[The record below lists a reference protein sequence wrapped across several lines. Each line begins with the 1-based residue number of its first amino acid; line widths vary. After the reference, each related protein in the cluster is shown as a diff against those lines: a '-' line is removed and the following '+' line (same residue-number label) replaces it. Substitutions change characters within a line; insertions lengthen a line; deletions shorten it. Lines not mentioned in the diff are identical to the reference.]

1 MRFKNIASG
10 SAGNATYVG
19 SDHTHILIDTG
30 VSRKRI
36 YAGLKTLDLSP
47 KDVSAIL
54 ITHEHTDH
62 VCSLDIIEQELQVPV
77 FLTDGTKQSLREKNR
92 LSVPDEL
99 VHVIR
104 ADETF
109 AVGDITVKALQ
120 VSHDAREPVC
130 YKIQGTTSRG
140 DHLHEDHGSCGSER
154 GCGTCAV
161 VTDLGQYDEK
171 LLNELQGLSL
181 LMLEAN
187 HDLRMLQTG
196 PYPYPLKRRIAS
208 GEGHL
213 SNEAAGHMLSQLL
226 HEGMQHV
233 ALGHLSKKNNYRELA
248 LLAVQNEID
257 AWDNPWHAEDFPI
270 DVADPETGTPVF
282 VF

>member
-1 MRFKNIASG
+1 MQMRFKNIASG
-10 SAGNATYVG
+10 SKGNATYVG

-30 VSRKRI
+30 ISKKRI
-36 YAGLKTLDLSP
+36 YEGLKTLDLSP
-47 KDVSAIL
+47 KDISAIL

-62 VCSLDIIEQELQVPV
+62 VSALDIIERELQVPV
-77 FLTDGTKQSLREKNR
+77 FLTDGTKQALRGKNR

-99 VHVIR
+99 VHIIQ

-109 AVGDITVKALQ
+109 VIGDVTVKALQ
-120 VSHDAREPVC
+120 ISHDAMEPVC
-130 YKIQGTTSRG
+130 YKFHGDSAGTEHS
-140 DHLHEDHGSCGSER
+140 
-154 GCGTCAV
+154 CAV

-171 LLNELQGLSL
+171 LLNELKGLSV

-208 GEGHL
+208 GKGHL
-213 SNEAAGHMLSQLL
+213 SNETSGHMLSQLL
-226 HEGMQHV
+226 HEDMQHI
-233 ALGHLSKKNNYRELA
+233 ALGHLSQKNNYRELA

-257 AWDNPWHAEDFPI
+257 AFDNPWHASDFPI
-270 DVADPETGTPVF
+270 DVADPVTGTQMYYF
-282 VF
+282 